1 MSVPGGRSAF
11 TGQHQKPTDNT
22 NGEGAWTRFEFNEGP
37 TPRNPNYKSVNR
49 AIEVAG
55 DSLDNM
61 ENQFVSDASV
71 LQASVVLAA
80 VVMLLYCM
88 IR

>member
-1 MSVPGGRSAF
+1 MSVPGGRSAWS
-11 TGQHQKPTDNT
+11 GQHGKPTDNT

-37 TPRNPNYKSVNR
+37 TPRSPNYKGVNR

-71 LQASVVLAA
+71 LQARFVLAV
-80 VVMLLYCM
+80 VVMPLFCM
-88 IR
+88 IQ